1 MHNPRPL
8 GDQELWGGGQ
18 APIAGVRRRGAARS
32 SAARR
37 RPLGASRGRTWL
49 TACAL
54 SQLECARSEAREAL
68 SALRRLQR
76 QVSELEEESR
86 LQGADTSGAS
96 LQSELAHSLDS
107 DRNQN
112 ADGHRDAPVSPPPAL
127 REAADPTPLPFPARS
142 NTSLTNSF
150 GEQTTPSPETQE
162 ASGQQPSPQEESSEP
177 PVKRAS
183 LSPAEVLEEK
193 EMEVARL
200 QDEVGSGGG
209 AG

>member
-1 MHNPRPL
+1 MENFKTQASIRTLLYRPGNWCWLRGSAHPEASWRPRSCGEGTRHL
-8 GDQELWGGGQ
+8 QR
-18 APIAGVRRRGAARS
+18 GVRRRGAARS

-37 RPLGASRGRTWL
+37 RPLWASRGCPWL

-127 REAADPTPLPFPARS
+127 REAADPPLFLFPRGPTPH
-142 NTSLTNSF
+142 
-150 GEQTTPSPETQE
+150 
-162 ASGQQPSPQEESSEP
+162 
-177 PVKRAS
+177 
-183 LSPAEVLEEK
+183 
-193 EMEVARL
+193 
-200 QDEVGSGGG
+200 
-209 AG
+209 